1 MRTKAIEIITALVLG
16 ILIPSL
22 LVAALR
28 DKVFPHSGNEN
39 YADPTRTDVVL
50 SSGIIISDED
60 GTLSKMPLEDYVLSV
75 VLREMPAGFEIEALK
90 AQAVVA
96 RTYALRR
103 VQSGGK
109 HGNAA
114 VCTMP
119 SCCQGVCTPDE
130 YLKSG
135 GTQESI
141 DKVKEAV
148 EATAGLVLVYKNE
161 LIDATYF
168 SCSGGS
174 TEDAQAVWGTDVP
187 YLQSVKSPGEEEA
200 KHYVDTVEFS
210 SYEFLSRLGF
220 ADCREKKV
228 TIGQIVY
235 TDGDGIDIID
245 ICGTQFSGVE
255 LRKLLGLRSTSFLIS
270 AVGDTVTITTKG
282 FGHRVGMS
290 QYGADAMAANG
301 ASFQEILLHYYQGV
315 ELIPF
320 DFD

>member
-22 LVAALR
+22 LVAVLR
-28 DKVFPHSGNEN
+28 DRIFSHSTKEN
-39 YADPTRTDVVL
+39 CADATQMDMVV
-50 SSGIIISDED
+50 SPDIVICNED
-60 GTLSKMPLEDYVLSV
+60 GTLVKMGLEDYVLSV
-75 VLREMPAGFEIEALK
+75 VLREMPAGFEMEALK

-109 HGNAA
+109 HGNAS
-114 VCTMP
+114 VCTKP

-168 SCSGGS
+168 SCSGGA

-187 YLQSVKSPGEEEA
+187 YLQSVKSPGEEKA

-210 SYEFLSRLGF
+210 ADEFLSLLGF
-220 ADCREKKV
+220 SNCQGKNV
-228 TIGQIVY
+228 IIGKAAY
-235 TDGDGIDIID
+235 TDGDGIEKID
-245 ICGTQFSGVE
+245 ICGTQYSGVE